1 MIVIWKKRETK
12 IKIVNKIVTRERK
25 EIGTE
30 IEGVTGIEIEIEIDD
45 VEAVAK
51 KEIET
56 RGEEEVEAG
65 TINNYF
71 FVIIM
76 IFIQR

>member
-1 MIVIWKKRETK
+1 MCVIVIWKKRETK

-65 TINNYF
+65 AINSYF
-71 FVIIM
+71 LYLL
-76 IFIQR
+76 